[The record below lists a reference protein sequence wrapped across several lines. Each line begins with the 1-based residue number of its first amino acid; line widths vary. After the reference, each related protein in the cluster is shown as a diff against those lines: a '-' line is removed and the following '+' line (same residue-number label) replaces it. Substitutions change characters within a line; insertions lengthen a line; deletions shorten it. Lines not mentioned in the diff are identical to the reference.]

1 MTTTQR
7 RKKISDSPTASQGV
21 GRPRNEITR
30 KLILRTTLDLLK
42 TDTLQ
47 SISIEAIA
55 REAGVSKATIYR
67 WWDSKGLIVIDAF
80 IENHLVRTPI
90 RRDVPPGQ
98 AIAEHF
104 VLLVEQF
111 SGWSGHLVAQILA
124 DAQANPIIGEQ
135 FRERFHYGR
144 RAAVSEM
151 LTAWKKSGDLK
162 TDTENEILMDLIYSP
177 IYMRLMVGQAPLT
190 RQFAI
195 SYLSFVYSLLGAQQP
210 VFDVTPASLT

>member
-7 RKKISDSPTASQGV
+7 RKKISDLPNAAQGV
-21 GRPRNEITR
+21 GRPRNEVTR
-30 KLILRTTLDLLK
+30 KLILRTTLELLK

-80 IENHLVRTPI
+80 IENHLVRTPM

-104 VLLVEQF
+104 VHLVEQF
-111 SGWSGHLVAQILA
+111 SGWSGRLVAQILA

-144 RAAVSEM
+144 RAVVSEM
-151 LTAWKKSGDLK
+151 LAAWKKSGDLK
-162 TDTENEILMDLIYSP
+162 TDADNELLMDLIYSP

-195 SYLSFVYSLLGAQQP
+195 SYLSLVYSLLGAQQP
-210 VFDVTPASLT
+210 VFDVIPLPLA

>member
-1 MTTTQR
+1 MATTQL
-7 RKKISDSPTASQGV
+7 RKNISASPTASQGV

-42 TDTLQ
+42 TGTLQ

-80 IENHLVRTPI
+80 IETHLVKTPM
-90 RRDVPPGQ
+90 RRDLPPGQ

-111 SGWSGHLVAQILA
+111 SGWSGRIVAQILA

-144 RAAVSEM
+144 RAVVSEM
-151 LTAWKKSGDLK
+151 LTAWKKSGDLN
-162 TDTENEILMDLIYSP
+162 TDADNEILMDLIYSP

-195 SYLSFVYSLLGAQQP
+195 SYVSFVYSLLGAQQP
-210 VFDVTPASLT
+210 VFDAMSGST

>member
-1 MTTTQR
+1 MATTQR
-7 RKKISDSPTASQGV
+7 RKTSSDFPNPSQAV

-80 IENHLVRTPI
+80 IENHLVRTPM

-111 SGWSGHLVAQILA
+111 AGWSGRLVAQILA

-144 RAAVSEM
+144 RAVVSEM

-162 TDTENEILMDLIYSP
+162 TDTDNEILMDLIYSP
-177 IYMRLMVGQAPLT
+177 VYMRLMVGQAPLT

-210 VFDVTPASLT
+210 LFDETQAPLS

>member
-1 MTTTQR
+1 MATTLR
-7 RKKISDSPTASQGV
+7 RKKTSDLLDSPQGV

-30 KLILRTTLDLLK
+30 KLILRTALELLK

-80 IENHLVRTPI
+80 IENHLVRTPM
-90 RRDVPPGQ
+90 RRDLPPGQ

-111 SGWSGHLVAQILA
+111 AGWSGHIVAQILA
-124 DAQANPIIGEQ
+124 DAQGNPIIGEQ

-144 RAAVSEM
+144 RAVVSEM

-162 TDTENEILMDLIYSP
+162 TDVDNELLMDLIYSP

-190 RQFAI
+190 RQFATA
-195 SYLSFVYSLLGAQQP
+195 YLSYVYSLLGAKQP
-210 VFDVTPASLT
+210 VFDATPDSLT